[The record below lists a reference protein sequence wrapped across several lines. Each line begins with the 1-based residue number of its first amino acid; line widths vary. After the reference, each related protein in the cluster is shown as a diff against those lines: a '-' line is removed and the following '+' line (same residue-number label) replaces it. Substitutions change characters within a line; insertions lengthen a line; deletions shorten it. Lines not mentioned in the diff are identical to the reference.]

1 VREEYPDPSGNT
13 PSHRA
18 DLVHDLIALGAT
30 RVQILGCRPSRGHG
44 LVVTETRWRS
54 CSNAAAT

>member
-13 PSHRA
+13 PSHHE

-30 RVQILGCRPSRGHG
+30 RVQILGCRPE
-44 LVVTETRWRS
+44 VT
-54 CSNAAAT
+54 AAV